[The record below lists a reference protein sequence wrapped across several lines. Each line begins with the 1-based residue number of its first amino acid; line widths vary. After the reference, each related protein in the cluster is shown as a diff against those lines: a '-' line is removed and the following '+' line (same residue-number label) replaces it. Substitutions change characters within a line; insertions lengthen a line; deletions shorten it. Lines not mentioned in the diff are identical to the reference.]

1 MFEDFL
7 NKTQKLMAQG
17 EPFAVATVV
26 RCLPPT
32 SGKPGDKAIITSDGK
47 LWGWIGGGCAQ
58 PVVAKEALKALV
70 EERPRLVRISPRP
83 DAPEE
88 GIVDYTMTCHSGGA
102 LDIYIEPVLPK
113 PHLVVLGRS
122 PVALTLARLGK
133 TIGYAVSII
142 VGEALS
148 NQHSAFSRSAGTRE
162 AGKEEAENTDRGAT
176 DVAETFPS
184 IEVIQAHDYNLERAK
199 VSPRTMI
206 VVSTQGEGDEEALEQ
221 ALKTEA
227 GYVAFVA
234 SKTKAEKVFDYL
246 QTRGVDAEKIQRV
259 KAPAG
264 LDIGASS
271 PEEIAVSILAEIIHV
286 RAKAE
291 KETTKT
297 SPALTVNQSG
307 AKDPICGMNVSIAN
321 ARYKAEF
328 EGKTFYFCCANC
340 KQTFE
345 REPTRYL
352 SQAGV

>member
-1 MFEDFL
+1 MFEDFF

-17 EPFAVATVV
+17 ESFAVATVV

-32 SGKPGDKAIITSDGK
+32 SGKPGDKAIITADGK

-113 PHLVVLGRS
+113 PHLLVLGRS
-122 PVALTLARLGK
+122 PVAQTLARLGK
-133 TIGYAVSII
+133 TIGYAVSMI
-142 VGEALS
+142 VGEEAPIHPHAALS
-148 NQHSAFSRSAGTRE
+148 T
-162 AGKEEAENTDRGAT
+162 GAAPDIELIPARDYSLEGARVT
-176 DVAETFPS
+176 SKTFLVVA
-184 IEVIQAHDYNLERAK
+184 
-199 VSPRTMI
+199 
-206 VVSTQGEGDEEALEQ
+206 TQGEGDEEALEQ

-234 SKTKAEKVFDYL
+234 SKTKAEKVCDYL
-246 QTRGVDAEKIQRV
+246 QTRGIGAERIQRV

-271 PEEIAVSILAEIIHV
+271 PEEIAVSILAEIIQV
-286 RAKAE
+286 RAKAG
-291 KETTKT
+291 KETARV
-297 SPALTVNQSG
+297 SPVLTAIQSG

-328 EGKTFYFCCANC
+328 EGKTFYFCCAGC

-345 REPTRYL
+345 REPARYL
-352 SQAGV
+352 AHGTM